1 MWISVLRRL
10 HPKRRGS
17 DAVAIGGVADHLRLP
32 SERGILAVEARRN
45 DHAPGWARQ
54 FLSPPS
60 PGYALALTMSVRA
73 PGCRRGCG
81 WAGGPGGG
89 GEASRSSS
97 RAFRAKAVMRA
108 ATFRPRNPMTVTPF
122 VDRLIANGRIPRQV
136 RLVLGSRI
144 ADPQPTLTEYMRVG
158 RWSLANSRRCRS
170 RISSGQECNSVAVAM
185 RSLRYSPNGDT
196 SPRAGGYLKQSRTS
210 RFGGRMALLIIELDK
225 HIGNAKAWRDTL
237 KEQLPDLAIRIWPD
251 AGELRDIEYL
261 AFMHPDFDLLPVF
274 PNLKAMF
281 SRAAGVESFI
291 KHPKLPKVPL
301 GKVEPPSGDPMMT
314 EYVIMHV
321 LRFHRDMPA

>member
-32 SERGILAVEARRN
+32 SERGIWPSKLAAMIMRRVGLVN
-45 DHAPGWARQ
+45 SGHRP
-54 FLSPPS
+54 L

-81 WAGGPGGG
+81 WAGGPGG
-89 GEASRSSS
+89 EASRSSS

-108 ATFRPRNPMTVTPF
+108 ATFRLRNPMTVTPF

-158 RWSLANSRRCRS
+158 RWPLANSRRCRS
-170 RISSGQECNSVAVAM
+170 RISSGQEWQFGCGGRAFFALQSQRRHLPKGGRVPEAIKNK
-185 RSLRYSPNGDT
+185 SLWRAYGAT
-196 SPRAGGYLKQSRTS
+196 HCRAGQTYRQCEGMARHVQGTAS
-210 RFGGRMALLIIELDK
+210 RFGNS
-225 HIGNAKAWRDTL
+225 H
-237 KEQLPDLAIRIWPD
+237 LA
-251 AGELRDIEYL
+251 
-261 AFMHPDFDLLPVF
+261 
-274 PNLKAMF
+274 
-281 SRAAGVESFI
+281 
-291 KHPKLPKVPL
+291 
-301 GKVEPPSGDPMMT
+301 
-314 EYVIMHV
+314 
-321 LRFHRDMPA
+321 